1 MASSTV
7 DETGTDA
14 ESQPAPSETR
24 SPVQAS
30 AEQQEQVTVDG
41 DEERKGAATAAPEED
56 DAVYMVKDNGEYG

>member
-1 MASSTV
+1 MASGTA

-30 AEQQEQVTVDG
+30 AEQLEQAIVDG
-41 DEERKGAATAAPEED
+41 DEERKGAAKSEP
-56 DAVYMVKDNGEYG
+56 